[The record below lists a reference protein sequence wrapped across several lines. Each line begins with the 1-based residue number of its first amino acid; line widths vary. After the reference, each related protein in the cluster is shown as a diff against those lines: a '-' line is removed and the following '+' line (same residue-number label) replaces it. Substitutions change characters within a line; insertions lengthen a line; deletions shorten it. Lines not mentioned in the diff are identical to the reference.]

1 MRIVNPCFGLRP
13 EALQGRAGAVVLTTD
28 WASDPIAIIS
38 NSKPNARELLEGV
51 RQKMSAFREIGNIEY
66 HAKTTAALPASDEM
80 NAEIASRYKGA
91 ILALAD

>member
-1 MRIVNPCFGLRP
+1 MRIVNPSFGLQP
-13 EALQGRAGAVVLTTD
+13 ESARGRSGPIVLDTD

-38 NSKPNARELLEGV
+38 NSKPNARELLDGM
-51 RQKMSAFREIGNIEY
+51 RQMMSEFREIGNIDY
-66 HAKTTAALPASDEM
+66 HAKTSAALPASDAM